1 MMNKIYNILLYA
13 SITLMVV
20 LLALSIV
27 GKANADDPIYMK
39 PMHGRENRGVSFI
52 LSMCSDK
59 AKQQKKLFKKIY
71 ENATV
76 LNAGWLY
83 GATSNPDKCTWA
95 ARFYNDP
102 RPKRVRIH
110 VCNSTCFKTRQNRP
124 CQPKEC
130 FGGYKTEAEAN
141 KAILAGNKNLFARV
155 DRIIEMIKSD
165 YKSAPKDKDGKSTI
179 VDFAV
184 SACMECTLSDS
195 ARLKLIN
202 YIKDKLQSIEKERKA
217 QGLSAI
223 A

>member
-110 VCNSTCFKTRQNRP
+110 VCNSTCFKTRQNRT

-130 FGGYKTEAEAN
+130 FCGYNTDAEAADKFN
-141 KAILAGNKNLFARV
+141 VIHHFEIASWSPMKSLF
-155 DRIIEMIKSD
+155 DTYE
-165 YKSAPKDKDGKSTI
+165 
-179 VDFAV
+179 F
-184 SACMECTLSDS
+184 DS
-195 ARLKLIN
+195 KGESVTADVNGVKMN
-202 YIKDKLQSIEKERKA
+202 
-217 QGLSAI
+217 
-223 A
+223 